1 MKIAFIANVINFN
14 GTYRPDIDLN
24 FIRYTQGGGAVYN
37 ADKTSCVV
45 IMDIT
50 PENENIIINALK
62 SYNTETIKKID
73 YEKIEKDYKGFV
85 DIMTKSLAGA

>member
-1 MKIAFIANVINFN
+1 MKIAFIANAINFN

-45 IMDIT
+45 VMDII
-50 PENENIIINALK
+50 PENENIIINALN
-62 SYNTETIKKID
+62 SYNVETIKEAN
-73 YEKIEKDYKGFV
+73 YETIEKEYKGFI